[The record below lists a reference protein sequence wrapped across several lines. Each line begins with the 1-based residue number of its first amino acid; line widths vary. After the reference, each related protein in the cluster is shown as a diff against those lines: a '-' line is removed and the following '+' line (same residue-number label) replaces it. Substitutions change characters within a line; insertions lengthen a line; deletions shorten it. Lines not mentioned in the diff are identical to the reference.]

1 MINLPYG
8 EDCCRGG
15 KEHSVCGFYDSDND
29 SCWYK
34 ESDMHGRSCSLYEAD
49 DSCMFC
55 GRRKKFLCPETLD
68 FIPAGQKR
76 CANCGPIDI
85 KKFTR

>member
-1 MINLPYG
+1 MIVVPYG

-15 KEHSVCGFYDSDND
+15 EGHSICGFYDSTND
-29 SCWYK
+29 SCWYAL
-34 ESDMHGRSCSLYEAD
+34 SDIHGRSCCNYEAD

-68 FIPAGQKR
+68 FIPQGQKR
-76 CANCGPIDI
+76 CDSFSPIDI
-85 KKFTR
+85 KDFTR